1 MTVLPRSPLP
11 MAPSPLVG
19 RDHELERLAAL
30 IGRDDVRLVTV
41 TGAGGSGKTRLA
53 LELARAAGTQFA
65 NGAAFVELAS
75 VRDPDLVMSSIAQ
88 SLNVGE
94 TPGQTPVAAVARR
107 LRGLELLLVLDNFEH
122 VIDAAPGLAELVRD
136 TDRLTVLV
144 TSRRVLHLSGEY
156 VFPLQPLRLED
167 ARRLFTDRVNARY
180 PDVDID
186 GSTETVVDAI
196 CRRLDCLPL
205 ALELAAARVATMRPQ
220 DLLDRL
226 ADRVAALGAGPR
238 DAPARQRTLTD
249 TVRWSTDLLDD
260 HERRAFARLSVF
272 AGGCALDAAEAVS
285 GASVDIL
292 SLLVDSSLLQRRPS
306 AGGGVRLV
314 MLRHSG
320 STPPSAWG
328 LPTGPSPKPRIPPT
342 TPR

>member
-1 MTVLPRSPLP
+1 MRERLAVALYRMGRQADALAVLADGRRVLRDELGLDPGPGHRRLEQAILIQSASLEVPAVTVLPRSPLP

-122 VIDAAPGLAELVRD
+122 VIDGGTR
-136 TDRLTVLV
+136 
-144 TSRRVLHLSGEY
+144 
-156 VFPLQPLRLED
+156 
-167 ARRLFTDRVNARY
+167 AR
-180 PDVDID
+180 
-186 GSTETVVDAI
+186 
-196 CRRLDCLPL
+196 
-205 ALELAAARVATMRPQ
+205 
-220 DLLDRL
+220 
-226 ADRVAALGAGPR
+226 
-238 DAPARQRTLTD
+238 
-249 TVRWSTDLLDD
+249 
-260 HERRAFARLSVF
+260 
-272 AGGCALDAAEAVS
+272 
-285 GASVDIL
+285 
-292 SLLVDSSLLQRRPS
+292 
-306 AGGGVRLV
+306 
-314 MLRHSG
+314 
-320 STPPSAWG
+320 
-328 LPTGPSPKPRIPPT
+328 
-342 TPR
+342 